1 MVHFRLLLLL
11 FIGPILNI
19 IVISLFLEVDQIFTF
34 GDAGFGGLTLGIDL
48 KSELRWGRESPEC
61 FSTTIS
67 YEKMD
72 SALTTFHICRW
83 LDLNYDPIESLDFGE
98 AMLSVAF
105 SEHGYIR
112 MGVWNRTVD
121 LFLEQRGEL

>member
-1 MVHFRLLLLL
+1 MRITRML
-11 FIGPILNI
+11 FNDHQLRK
-19 IVISLFLEVDQIFTF
+19 D
-34 GDAGFGGLTLGIDL
+34 GLSINN
-48 KSELRWGRESPEC
+48 
-61 FSTTIS
+61 
-67 YEKMD
+67 
-72 SALTTFHICRW
+72 FHICRW
-83 LDLNYDPIESLDFGE
+83 LDLDYDPIESLDFGE